1 MRAKNALLAILVG
14 GGIGGAFD
22 ITYAVVFSGV
32 RGVPALRVL
41 QSVASG
47 LFGAAAFKGGVPIA
61 LLGLVLHFF
70 IALSWAA
77 IFNFASRWWPLL
89 TRRPVICGIVY
100 GFIIYW
106 VMNLVV
112 LPLSAFPRR
121 VTFPPIVLATGLFVH
136 MFLIGLSISLAVRR
150 WAGGGVEGAR
160 A

>member
-77 IFNFASRWWPLL
+77 IFYFASRWLPLL